1 MFCVPGNH
9 DVDQNIVKK
18 SVPVYAVQKLLEES
32 DHNNFQ
38 RYLDILKE
46 EAKEK
51 TVILLF
57 GDHQPALEDGVY
69 QRVMGAEIE
78 ENSGSQCEWVSG

>member
-1 MFCVPGNH
+1 M
-9 DVDQNIVKK
+9 DQNIVKK

-57 GDHQPALEDGVY
+57 GDHQRLYLSDMRGSLDINMVW
-69 QRVMGAEIE
+69 RLRG
-78 ENSGSQCEWVSG
+78 SGSAMR